1 MEPIMAKS
9 PAEYIALNPKGKSDA
24 FRTAYA
30 DMEDLTE
37 TYRETMRTLGETLL
51 AAALADGFV
60 IPPGMAARVV
70 ASRFDGKLQIML
82 TEATTQRK
90 SF

>member
-1 MEPIMAKS
+1 MAKS
-9 PAEYIALNPKGKSDA
+9 PAEYIALNPKGKSEA

-30 DMEDLTE
+30 DMEDAAE
-37 TYRETMRTLGETLL
+37 AHREAMRTMGETLL
-51 AAALADGFV
+51 AEAIASGFIV
-60 IPPGMAARVV
+60 PPGMTARVV

-82 TEATTQRK
+82 IEATTARR